1 MAACNVSTSG
11 VNFGSYDVFNTTPTE
26 SLGSID
32 VSCSEQSNIT
42 VQLSLGPS
50 SVSGAFAPRQMREL
64 SGSDRL
70 DYNFYSKGNYHDV
83 WGDGTGGSVNQIRN
97 VSNRRPWNEIIY
109 GLIPAQQNVAA
120 GSYGDSLVISIMF

>member
-11 VNFGSYDVFNTTPTE
+11 VNFGGYDVFNTSPTV
-26 SLGSID
+26 SQGSID
-32 VSCSEQSNIT
+32 VSCSAQSSIT
-42 VQLSLGPS
+42 VQLSVGPS
-50 SVSGAFAPRQMREL
+50 AVSGAFIPRQLREL

-70 DYNFYSKGNYHDV
+70 NYNFYTKGNYRDV
-83 WGDGTGGSVNQIRN
+83 WGDGTGGSVNQTRN

-120 GSYGDSLVISIMF
+120 GSYGDSLIISVLF